1 MFCSSVEDYRK
12 KCTGISAFRNMC
24 ILKGFSEEHTF
35 SLYIN
40 GMDWNE
46 LYVDR
51 EQYLERGT
59 ELKSLLDYWLSNWWY
74 MRIRIKSV
82 PSP

>member
-1 MFCSSVEDYRK
+1 
-12 KCTGISAFRNMC
+12 MC
-24 ILKGFSEEHTF
+24 ILNGFSEEHTF

-74 MRIRIKSV
+74 MRIRFKSV